1 MDAIYDDCFWLATYG
16 PYIPE
21 PSLQG
26 EISADVVI
34 IGAGFTGLSAA
45 YHLRRAEP
53 TMKVVVLDAEQ
64 VGFGASGRNGG
75 FAMTVF
81 GLSVW
86 WSEKRFGSERA
97 RQAHHYME
105 AAVDLVGELIGRHDI
120 ACDARRSG
128 FLRAATTP
136 GYVKRIREDVERV
149 QRWGVEGIEWIGSE
163 ELSRRV
169 RSPVYLGAWWEPR
182 CIILNPAK
190 LARGMKRAAQES
202 GASVYENTP
211 VLSVERGASFTLRTA
226 AGVVKADRVVFATN
240 AWSHL
245 LPQMRRR
252 QIPAF
257 TYMVATE
264 PLTATQWEEI
274 GWKNGEGI
282 EDARNLVHYYRPTAD
297 GRLVMGGGPVGL
309 AAGRTMTLDRDQA
322 AWEHLARH
330 IGVVFPSLKGVKV
343 EYRWGGPFSVAV
355 DLAPAIG
362 YLGDPRAA
370 YSLGCTGHGVSTCH
384 MNGQVL
390 RDLVLER
397 KTELTDL
404 FFVNRRTLPWPPE
417 PLRMAAS
424 GAIRGY
430 LQLED
435 WAYERGTAVA

>member
-1 MDAIYDDCFWLATYG
+1 MDSIYSDCFWLATSG
-16 PYIPE
+16 PYEPE
-21 PSLQG
+21 PALQG
-26 EISADVVI
+26 EVRADVAIV
-34 IGAGFTGLSAA
+34 GAGFTGLSAA
-45 YHLRRAEP
+45 YHLRLAQP
-53 TMKVVVLDAEQ
+53 AMKVVVLDAEQ

-86 WSEKRFGSERA
+86 WSEKRFGAERA
-97 RQAHHYME
+97 RQAHLYME
-105 AAVDLVGELIGRHDI
+105 AAVDLVGELITRNNID
-120 ACDARRSG
+120 CDARRSG

-136 GYVKRIREDVERV
+136 GYLKRIQEDVERV
-149 QRWGVEGIEWIGSE
+149 QRWGVQGIEWIGPE
-163 ELSRRV
+163 ALSRRV

-190 LARGMKRAAQES
+190 LARGMKRAAQNA
-202 GASVYENTP
+202 GAVLYENTP
-211 VLSVERGASFTLRTA
+211 VLSVERAAEFALRTPG
-226 AGVVKADRVVFATN
+226 GVVKAERVVFATN

-264 PLTATQWEEI
+264 PLTAAQWQEI
-274 GWKNGEGI
+274 GWQNGEGI

-309 AAGRTMTLDRDQA
+309 TAGRSMERDRDEV
-322 AWEHLARH
+322 AWDHLARH
-330 IGVVFPSLKGVKV
+330 IRTVFPSLKGIKV

-355 DLAPAIG
+355 DLAPALG
-362 YLGDPRAA
+362 YLGDSRAT

-397 KTELTDL
+397 KTDLTEL
-404 FFVNRRTLPWPPE
+404 FFVNRRTLPWPPD